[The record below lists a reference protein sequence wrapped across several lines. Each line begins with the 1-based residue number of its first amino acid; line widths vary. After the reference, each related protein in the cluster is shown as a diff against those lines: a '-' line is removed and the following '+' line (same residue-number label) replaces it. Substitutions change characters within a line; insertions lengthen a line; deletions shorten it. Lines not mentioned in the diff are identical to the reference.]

1 MQAHHGLPYL
11 REILIF
17 LAAAGLVLPVALRL
31 RVNPVLGY
39 LAVGGAIGPFG
50 LGLWAADMPLLSH
63 LVISDLEGVRTLA
76 ELGIIFL
83 LFTIGLELSLDRLWA
98 MRRLVFG
105 LGGLQVCVTAAAI
118 AAIALAFGNPVPA
131 ATVFG
136 AALALSST
144 AIAIQILV
152 QSRRLATPLGR
163 TSFSIL
169 LLQDLA
175 VVPILLLVGMLAA
188 APGAGVFTEI
198 ATALAKA
205 ALAIG
210 AIYALGRLVLRPVL
224 HGVAQARSREMF
236 MAAVLLVALGT
247 ALLTAAAG
255 LSMALGAF
263 LAGVL
268 LAESEYRHEIEA
280 AVEPF
285 KGLLLGLFF
294 ISVGMSVDF
303 GMLLVRPLVVL
314 GIIAGLFALKG
325 AVLWV
330 IARAARL
337 PATERPLFILVL
349 AQGGEFAF
357 VLLGLGEGFGAMP
370 AQTAHAI
377 TLAVALSMLATPFLL
392 LIHDRLLMP
401 RVGAPDAARAQ
412 DRPESGAVI
421 IAGLGRMG
429 QVVAR
434 LLHASGVSPVVLD
447 DDPDHVEQCRKFG
460 FRVFYGDATRLDLLH
475 AAGAD
480 SAAYIIIALDDRDAT
495 SQLARAC
502 RKHFPRLR
510 IIARARD
517 MRHLFDLRDI
527 GVEAIERETFQ
538 SSLKLGE
545 MALTLIGGD
554 AARARRIV
562 GAFEA
567 HDREVLAKLYAVHR
581 DAPDRHITV
590 SNELRDEL
598 ATTLREDR
606 AQAPPA

>member
-144 AIAIQILV
+144 AIAMQILV

-175 VVPILLLVGMLAA
+175 VVPIMLLVGMLAA
-188 APGAGVFTEI
+188 QPGGGVT
-198 ATALAKA
+198 ADVAAALAKA

-224 HGVAQARSREMF
+224 HLVAQARSREMF
-236 MAAVLLVALGT
+236 MAAILLVALGT
-247 ALLTAAAG
+247 ALMTAAAG

-263 LAGVL
+263 LAGLL
-268 LAESEYRHEIEA
+268 LAETEYRHEIE
-280 AVEPF
+280 VDLEPF
-285 KGLLLGLFF
+285 KGLMLGLFF
-294 ISVGMSVDF
+294 VSVGMGIDWRLVAEMPVRLIASVVGLIALKAAIVAALCRAF
-303 GMLLVRPLVVL
+303 GLPRHTA
-314 GIIAGLFALKG
+314 IEAGLLLGQA
-325 AVLWV
+325 
-330 IARAARL
+330 
-337 PATERPLFILVL
+337 
-349 AQGGEFAF
+349 GEFAF
-357 VLLGLGEGFGAMP
+357 IVIGMALTLGLVQDAAGQFML
-370 AQTAHAI
+370 I
-377 TLAVALSMLATPFLL
+377 VAGLSMLATPPVAALARRAAAGLERSASAAAAAEPIEPLDGHVVVAGFG
-392 LIHDRLLMP
+392 
-401 RVGAPDAARAQ
+401 RVGRMLAAALQAEAVPFVAVDPDPGTVARGRADGLPVFFGDASRLDMLERAHVAAAAGVVITMDDFAAAERIVRGIRLRWSSVPIYVRAR
-412 DRPESGAVI
+412 DSAH
-421 IAGLGRMG
+421 
-429 QVVAR
+429 AR
-434 LLHASGVSPVVLD
+434 LLI
-447 DDPDHVEQCRKFG
+447 
-460 FRVFYGDATRLDLLH
+460 
-475 AAGAD
+475 AAGAS
-480 SAAYIIIALDDRDAT
+480 SAVPETVEASLQLAGRVLEGLGVDEDIVRRRLEHQRALDA
-495 SQLARAC
+495 
-502 RKHFPRLR
+502 
-510 IIARARD
+510 
-517 MRHLFDLRDI
+517 
-527 GVEAIERETFQ
+527 G
-538 SSLKLGE
+538 
-545 MALTLIGGD
+545 
-554 AARARRIV
+554 
-562 GAFEA
+562 
-567 HDREVLAKLYAVHR
+567 
-581 DAPDRHITV
+581 
-590 SNELRDEL
+590 
-598 ATTLREDR
+598 
-606 AQAPPA
+606 

>member
-175 VVPILLLVGMLAA
+175 VVPIMLLVGMLAA
-188 APGAGVFTEI
+188 QPGGGVAAEV
-198 ATALAKA
+198 AAALAKA

-224 HGVAQARSREMF
+224 HLVAQARSREMF
-236 MAAVLLVALGT
+236 MAAILLVALGT
-247 ALLTAAAG
+247 ALMTAAAG

-263 LAGVL
+263 LAGLL
-268 LAESEYRHEIEA
+268 LAETEYRHEIE
-280 AVEPF
+280 VDLEPF
-285 KGLLLGLFF
+285 KGLMLGLFF
-294 ISVGMSVDF
+294 VSVGMGIDWRLVAEMPVRLIASVVGLIALKAAIVAALCRAF
-303 GMLLVRPLVVL
+303 GLPRHTA
-314 GIIAGLFALKG
+314 IEAGLLLGQA
-325 AVLWV
+325 
-330 IARAARL
+330 
-337 PATERPLFILVL
+337 
-349 AQGGEFAF
+349 GEFAF
-357 VLLGLGEGFGAMP
+357 IVIGMALTLGLVQDAAGQFML
-370 AQTAHAI
+370 I
-377 TLAVALSMLATPFLL
+377 VAGLSMLATPPVAALARRAAAGLERSASAAAAVEPIEPLDGHVVVAGFG
-392 LIHDRLLMP
+392 
-401 RVGAPDAARAQ
+401 RVGRMLAAALQAEAVPFVAVDPDPGTVARGRADGLPVFFGDASRLDMLERAHVAAAAGVVITMDDFAAAERIVRGIRLRWSSVPIYVRAR
-412 DRPESGAVI
+412 DSAH
-421 IAGLGRMG
+421 
-429 QVVAR
+429 AR
-434 LLHASGVSPVVLD
+434 LLI
-447 DDPDHVEQCRKFG
+447 
-460 FRVFYGDATRLDLLH
+460 
-475 AAGAD
+475 AAGAS
-480 SAAYIIIALDDRDAT
+480 SAVPETVEASLQLAGRVLEGLGVDEDIVRRRLEHQRALDA
-495 SQLARAC
+495 
-502 RKHFPRLR
+502 
-510 IIARARD
+510 
-517 MRHLFDLRDI
+517 
-527 GVEAIERETFQ
+527 G
-538 SSLKLGE
+538 
-545 MALTLIGGD
+545 
-554 AARARRIV
+554 
-562 GAFEA
+562 
-567 HDREVLAKLYAVHR
+567 
-581 DAPDRHITV
+581 
-590 SNELRDEL
+590 
-598 ATTLREDR
+598 
-606 AQAPPA
+606 

>member
-144 AIAIQILV
+144 AIAMQILV

-175 VVPILLLVGMLAA
+175 VVPIMLLVGMLAA
-188 APGAGVFTEI
+188 QPGGGVAAEV
-198 ATALAKA
+198 AAALAKA

-224 HGVAQARSREMF
+224 HLVAQARSREMF
-236 MAAVLLVALGT
+236 MAAILLVALGT
-247 ALLTAAAG
+247 ALMTAAAG

-263 LAGVL
+263 LAGLL
-268 LAESEYRHEIEA
+268 LAETEYRHEIE
-280 AVEPF
+280 VDLEPF
-285 KGLLLGLFF
+285 KGLMLGLFF
-294 ISVGMSVDF
+294 VSVGMGIDWRLVAEMPVRLIASVVGLIALKAAIVAALCRAF
-303 GMLLVRPLVVL
+303 GLPRHTA
-314 GIIAGLFALKG
+314 IEAGLLLGQA
-325 AVLWV
+325 
-330 IARAARL
+330 
-337 PATERPLFILVL
+337 
-349 AQGGEFAF
+349 GEFAF
-357 VLLGLGEGFGAMP
+357 IVVGMALTLGLVQDAAGQFML
-370 AQTAHAI
+370 I
-377 TLAVALSMLATPFLL
+377 VAGLSMLATPPVAALARRAAAGLERSASAAAAVEPIEPLDGHVVVAGFG
-392 LIHDRLLMP
+392 
-401 RVGAPDAARAQ
+401 RVGRMLAAALQAEAVPFVAVDPDPGTVARGRADGLPVFFGDASRLDMLERAHVAAAAGVVITMDDFAAAERIVRGIRLRWSSVPIYVRAR
-412 DRPESGAVI
+412 DSAH
-421 IAGLGRMG
+421 
-429 QVVAR
+429 AR
-434 LLHASGVSPVVLD
+434 LLI
-447 DDPDHVEQCRKFG
+447 
-460 FRVFYGDATRLDLLH
+460 
-475 AAGAD
+475 AAGAS
-480 SAAYIIIALDDRDAT
+480 SAVPETVEASLQLAGRVLEGLGVDEDIVRRRLEHQRALDA
-495 SQLARAC
+495 
-502 RKHFPRLR
+502 
-510 IIARARD
+510 
-517 MRHLFDLRDI
+517 
-527 GVEAIERETFQ
+527 G
-538 SSLKLGE
+538 
-545 MALTLIGGD
+545 
-554 AARARRIV
+554 
-562 GAFEA
+562 
-567 HDREVLAKLYAVHR
+567 
-581 DAPDRHITV
+581 
-590 SNELRDEL
+590 
-598 ATTLREDR
+598 
-606 AQAPPA
+606 

>member
-175 VVPILLLVGMLAA
+175 VVPIMLLVGMLAA
-188 APGAGVFTEI
+188 QPGGGVAAEV
-198 ATALAKA
+198 AAALAKA

-224 HGVAQARSREMF
+224 HLVAQARSREMF
-236 MAAVLLVALGT
+236 MAAILLVALGT
-247 ALLTAAAG
+247 ALMTAAAG

-263 LAGVL
+263 LAGLL
-268 LAESEYRHEIEA
+268 LAETEYRHEIE
-280 AVEPF
+280 VDLEPF
-285 KGLLLGLFF
+285 KGLMLGLFF
-294 ISVGMSVDF
+294 VSVGMGIDWRLVAEMPVRLIASVVGLIALKAAIVAALCRAF
-303 GMLLVRPLVVL
+303 GLPRHTA
-314 GIIAGLFALKG
+314 IEAGLLLGQA
-325 AVLWV
+325 
-330 IARAARL
+330 
-337 PATERPLFILVL
+337 
-349 AQGGEFAF
+349 GEFAF
-357 VLLGLGEGFGAMP
+357 IV
-370 AQTAHAI
+370 
-377 TLAVALSMLATPFLL
+377 
-392 LIHDRLLMP
+392 
-401 RVGAPDAARAQ
+401 VG
-412 DRPESGAVI
+412 
-421 IAGLGRMG
+421 
-429 QVVAR
+429 
-434 LLHASGVSPVVLD
+434 
-447 DDPDHVEQCRKFG
+447 
-460 FRVFYGDATRLDLLH
+460 
-475 AAGAD
+475 
-480 SAAYIIIALDDRDAT
+480 
-495 SQLARAC
+495 
-502 RKHFPRLR
+502 
-510 IIARARD
+510 
-517 MRHLFDLRDI
+517 
-527 GVEAIERETFQ
+527 
-538 SSLKLGE
+538 
-545 MALTLIGGD
+545 MALTLGLVQDAAGQFMLIVAGLSMLVTPPVAALARRAAAGLERSASAAAAAEPIEPLDGHVVVAGFGRVGRMLAAALQAEAVPFVAVDPDPGTVARGRADGLPVFFGD
-554 AARARRIV
+554 ASRLDMLERAHVAAAAGVVITMDDFAAAERIVRGIRLRWSSVPIYVRARDSAHARLLIAAGASSAVPETVEASLQLAGRVLEGLGVDEDIV
-562 GAFEA
+562 RRRLEHQRA
-567 HDREVLAKLYAVHR
+567 L
-581 DAPDRHITV
+581 DAG
-590 SNELRDEL
+590 
-598 ATTLREDR
+598 
-606 AQAPPA
+606 

>member
-11 REILIF
+11 REILVF

-175 VVPILLLVGMLAA
+175 VVPIMLLVGMLAA
-188 APGAGVFTEI
+188 QPGGGV
-198 ATALAKA
+198 AADVAAALAKA

-224 HGVAQARSREMF
+224 HLVAQARSREMF
-236 MAAVLLVALGT
+236 MAAILLVALGT
-247 ALLTAAAG
+247 ALMTAAAG

-263 LAGVL
+263 LAGLL
-268 LAESEYRHEIEA
+268 LAETEYRHEIE
-280 AVEPF
+280 VDLEPF
-285 KGLLLGLFF
+285 KGLMLGLFF
-294 ISVGMSVDF
+294 VSVGMGIDWRLVAEMPVRLIASVVGLIALKAAIVAALCRAF
-303 GMLLVRPLVVL
+303 GLPRHTA
-314 GIIAGLFALKG
+314 IEAGLLLGQA
-325 AVLWV
+325 
-330 IARAARL
+330 
-337 PATERPLFILVL
+337 
-349 AQGGEFAF
+349 GEFAF
-357 VLLGLGEGFGAMP
+357 IVIGMALTLGLVQDAAGQFML
-370 AQTAHAI
+370 I
-377 TLAVALSMLATPFLL
+377 VAGLSMLATPPVAALARRAAAGLERSASAAAAAEPIEPLDGHVVVAGFG
-392 LIHDRLLMP
+392 
-401 RVGAPDAARAQ
+401 RVGRMLAAALQAEAVPFVAVDPDPGTVARGRADGLPVFFGDASRLDMLERAHVAAAAGVVITMDDFAAAERIVRGIRLRWSSVPIYVRAR
-412 DRPESGAVI
+412 DSAH
-421 IAGLGRMG
+421 
-429 QVVAR
+429 AR
-434 LLHASGVSPVVLD
+434 LLI
-447 DDPDHVEQCRKFG
+447 
-460 FRVFYGDATRLDLLH
+460 
-475 AAGAD
+475 AAGAS
-480 SAAYIIIALDDRDAT
+480 SAVPETVEASLQLAGRVLEGLGVDEDIVRRRLEHQRALDA
-495 SQLARAC
+495 
-502 RKHFPRLR
+502 
-510 IIARARD
+510 
-517 MRHLFDLRDI
+517 
-527 GVEAIERETFQ
+527 G
-538 SSLKLGE
+538 
-545 MALTLIGGD
+545 
-554 AARARRIV
+554 
-562 GAFEA
+562 
-567 HDREVLAKLYAVHR
+567 
-581 DAPDRHITV
+581 
-590 SNELRDEL
+590 
-598 ATTLREDR
+598 
-606 AQAPPA
+606 

>member
-11 REILIF
+11 REILVF

-175 VVPILLLVGMLAA
+175 VVPIMLLVGMLAA
-188 APGAGVFTEI
+188 QPGGGVAAEV
-198 ATALAKA
+198 AAALAKA

-224 HGVAQARSREMF
+224 HLVAQARSREMF
-236 MAAVLLVALGT
+236 MAAILLVALGT
-247 ALLTAAAG
+247 ALMTAAAG

-263 LAGVL
+263 LAGLL
-268 LAESEYRHEIEA
+268 LAETEYRHEIE
-280 AVEPF
+280 VDLEPF
-285 KGLLLGLFF
+285 KGLMLGLFF
-294 ISVGMSVDF
+294 VSVGMGIDWRLVAEMPVRLIASVVGLIALKAAIVAALCRAF
-303 GMLLVRPLVVL
+303 GLPRHTA
-314 GIIAGLFALKG
+314 IEAGLLLGQA
-325 AVLWV
+325 
-330 IARAARL
+330 
-337 PATERPLFILVL
+337 
-349 AQGGEFAF
+349 GEFAF
-357 VLLGLGEGFGAMP
+357 IVIGMALTLGLVQDAAGQFML
-370 AQTAHAI
+370 I
-377 TLAVALSMLATPFLL
+377 VAGLSMLATPPVAALARRAAAGLERSASAAAAAEPIEPLDGHVVVAGFG
-392 LIHDRLLMP
+392 
-401 RVGAPDAARAQ
+401 RVGRMLAAALQAEAVPFVAVDPDPGTVARGRADGLPVFFGDASRLDMLERAHVAAAAGVVITMDDFAAAERIVRGIRLRWSSVPIYVRAR
-412 DRPESGAVI
+412 DSAH
-421 IAGLGRMG
+421 
-429 QVVAR
+429 AR
-434 LLHASGVSPVVLD
+434 LLI
-447 DDPDHVEQCRKFG
+447 
-460 FRVFYGDATRLDLLH
+460 
-475 AAGAD
+475 AAGAS
-480 SAAYIIIALDDRDAT
+480 SAVPETVEASLQLAGRVLEGLGVDEDIVRRRLEHQRALDA
-495 SQLARAC
+495 
-502 RKHFPRLR
+502 
-510 IIARARD
+510 
-517 MRHLFDLRDI
+517 
-527 GVEAIERETFQ
+527 G
-538 SSLKLGE
+538 
-545 MALTLIGGD
+545 
-554 AARARRIV
+554 
-562 GAFEA
+562 
-567 HDREVLAKLYAVHR
+567 
-581 DAPDRHITV
+581 
-590 SNELRDEL
+590 
-598 ATTLREDR
+598 
-606 AQAPPA
+606 

>member
-144 AIAIQILV
+144 ALAMQILV

-175 VVPILLLVGMLAA
+175 VVPIMLLVGMLAA
-188 APGAGVFTEI
+188 QPGGGV
-198 ATALAKA
+198 AADVAAALAKA

-224 HGVAQARSREMF
+224 HLVAQARSREMF
-236 MAAVLLVALGT
+236 MAAILLVALGT
-247 ALLTAAAG
+247 ALMTAAAG

-263 LAGVL
+263 LAGLL
-268 LAESEYRHEIEA
+268 LAETEYRHEIE
-280 AVEPF
+280 VDLEPF
-285 KGLLLGLFF
+285 KGLMLGLFF
-294 ISVGMSVDF
+294 VSVGMGIDWRLVAEMPVRLIASVVGLIALKAAIVAALCRAF
-303 GMLLVRPLVVL
+303 GLPRHTA
-314 GIIAGLFALKG
+314 IEAGLLLGQA
-325 AVLWV
+325 
-330 IARAARL
+330 
-337 PATERPLFILVL
+337 
-349 AQGGEFAF
+349 GEFAF
-357 VLLGLGEGFGAMP
+357 IVVGMALTLGLVQDAAGQFML
-370 AQTAHAI
+370 I
-377 TLAVALSMLATPFLL
+377 VAGLSMLATPPVAALARRAAAGLERSASAAAAAEPIEPLDGHVVVAGFG
-392 LIHDRLLMP
+392 
-401 RVGAPDAARAQ
+401 RVGRMLAAALQAEAVPFVAVDPDPGTVARGRADGLPVFFGDASRLDMLERAHVAAAAGVVITMDDFAAAERIVRGIRLRWSSVPIYVRAR
-412 DRPESGAVI
+412 DSAH
-421 IAGLGRMG
+421 
-429 QVVAR
+429 AR
-434 LLHASGVSPVVLD
+434 LLI
-447 DDPDHVEQCRKFG
+447 
-460 FRVFYGDATRLDLLH
+460 
-475 AAGAD
+475 AAGAS
-480 SAAYIIIALDDRDAT
+480 SAVPETVEASLQLAGRVLEGLGVDEDIVRRRLEHQRALDA
-495 SQLARAC
+495 
-502 RKHFPRLR
+502 
-510 IIARARD
+510 
-517 MRHLFDLRDI
+517 
-527 GVEAIERETFQ
+527 G
-538 SSLKLGE
+538 
-545 MALTLIGGD
+545 
-554 AARARRIV
+554 
-562 GAFEA
+562 
-567 HDREVLAKLYAVHR
+567 
-581 DAPDRHITV
+581 
-590 SNELRDEL
+590 
-598 ATTLREDR
+598 
-606 AQAPPA
+606 

>member
-175 VVPILLLVGMLAA
+175 VVPIMLLVGMLAA
-188 APGAGVFTEI
+188 QPGGGVAAEV
-198 ATALAKA
+198 AAALAKA

-224 HGVAQARSREMF
+224 HLVAQARSREMF
-236 MAAVLLVALGT
+236 MAAILLVALGT
-247 ALLTAAAG
+247 ALMTAAAG

-263 LAGVL
+263 LAGLL
-268 LAESEYRHEIEA
+268 LAETEYRHEIE
-280 AVEPF
+280 VDLEPF
-285 KGLLLGLFF
+285 KGLMLGLFF
-294 ISVGMSVDF
+294 
-303 GMLLVRPLVVL
+303 
-314 GIIAGLFALKG
+314 
-325 AVLWV
+325 
-330 IARAARL
+330 
-337 PATERPLFILVL
+337 
-349 AQGGEFAF
+349 
-357 VLLGLGEGFGAMP
+357 
-370 AQTAHAI
+370 
-377 TLAVALSMLATPFLL
+377 
-392 LIHDRLLMP
+392 
-401 RVGAPDAARAQ
+401 
-412 DRPESGAVI
+412 
-421 IAGLGRMG
+421 
-429 QVVAR
+429 
-434 LLHASGVSPVVLD
+434 VS
-447 DDPDHVEQCRKFG
+447 
-460 FRVFYGDATRLDLLH
+460 
-475 AAGAD
+475 
-480 SAAYIIIALDDRDAT
+480 
-495 SQLARAC
+495 
-502 RKHFPRLR
+502 
-510 IIARARD
+510 
-517 MRHLFDLRDI
+517 
-527 GVEAIERETFQ
+527 
-538 SSLKLGE
+538 
-545 MALTLIGGD
+545 
-554 AARARRIV
+554 
-562 GAFEA
+562 
-567 HDREVLAKLYAVHR
+567 
-581 DAPDRHITV
+581 
-590 SNELRDEL
+590 
-598 ATTLREDR
+598 
-606 AQAPPA
+606 

>member
-144 AIAIQILV
+144 AIAMQILV

-175 VVPILLLVGMLAA
+175 VVPIMLLVGMLAA
-188 APGAGVFTEI
+188 QPGGGVAAEV
-198 ATALAKA
+198 AAALAKA

-224 HGVAQARSREMF
+224 HLVAQARSREMF
-236 MAAVLLVALGT
+236 MAAILLVALGT
-247 ALLTAAAG
+247 ALMTAAAG

-263 LAGVL
+263 LAGLL
-268 LAESEYRHEIEA
+268 LAETEYRHEIE
-280 AVEPF
+280 VDLEPF
-285 KGLLLGLFF
+285 KGLMLGLFF
-294 ISVGMSVDF
+294 VSVGMGIDWRLVAEMPVRLIASVVGLIALKAAIVAALCRAF
-303 GMLLVRPLVVL
+303 GLPRHTA
-314 GIIAGLFALKG
+314 IEAGLLLGQA
-325 AVLWV
+325 
-330 IARAARL
+330 
-337 PATERPLFILVL
+337 
-349 AQGGEFAF
+349 GEFAF
-357 VLLGLGEGFGAMP
+357 IVIGMALTLGLVQDAAGQFML
-370 AQTAHAI
+370 I
-377 TLAVALSMLATPFLL
+377 VAGLSMLATPPVAALARRAAAGLERSASAAAAAEPIEPLDGHVVVAGFG
-392 LIHDRLLMP
+392 
-401 RVGAPDAARAQ
+401 RVGRMLAAALQAEAVPFVAVDPDPGTVARGRADGLPVFFGDASRLDMLERAHVAAAAGVVITMDDFAAAERIVRGIRLRWSSVPIYVRAR
-412 DRPESGAVI
+412 DSAH
-421 IAGLGRMG
+421 
-429 QVVAR
+429 AR
-434 LLHASGVSPVVLD
+434 LLI
-447 DDPDHVEQCRKFG
+447 
-460 FRVFYGDATRLDLLH
+460 
-475 AAGAD
+475 AAGAS
-480 SAAYIIIALDDRDAT
+480 SAVPETVEASLQLAGRVLEGLGVDEDIVRRRLEHQRALDA
-495 SQLARAC
+495 
-502 RKHFPRLR
+502 
-510 IIARARD
+510 
-517 MRHLFDLRDI
+517 
-527 GVEAIERETFQ
+527 G
-538 SSLKLGE
+538 
-545 MALTLIGGD
+545 
-554 AARARRIV
+554 
-562 GAFEA
+562 
-567 HDREVLAKLYAVHR
+567 
-581 DAPDRHITV
+581 
-590 SNELRDEL
+590 
-598 ATTLREDR
+598 
-606 AQAPPA
+606 

>member
-175 VVPILLLVGMLAA
+175 VVPIMLLVGMLAA
-188 APGAGVFTEI
+188 QPGGGVAAEV
-198 ATALAKA
+198 AAALAKA

-224 HGVAQARSREMF
+224 HLVAQARSREMF
-236 MAAVLLVALGT
+236 MAAILLVALGT
-247 ALLTAAAG
+247 ALMTAAAG

-263 LAGVL
+263 LAGLL
-268 LAESEYRHEIEA
+268 LAETEYRHEIE
-280 AVEPF
+280 VDLEPF
-285 KGLLLGLFF
+285 KGLMLGLFF
-294 ISVGMSVDF
+294 VSVGMGIDWRLVAEMPVRLIASVVGLIALKAAIVAALCRAF
-303 GMLLVRPLVVL
+303 GLPRHTA
-314 GIIAGLFALKG
+314 IEAGLLLGQA
-325 AVLWV
+325 
-330 IARAARL
+330 
-337 PATERPLFILVL
+337 
-349 AQGGEFAF
+349 GEFAF
-357 VLLGLGEGFGAMP
+357 IVIGMALTLGLVQDAAGQFML
-370 AQTAHAI
+370 I
-377 TLAVALSMLATPFLL
+377 VAGLSMLATPPVAALARRAAAGLERSASAAAAAEPIEPLDGHVVVAGFG
-392 LIHDRLLMP
+392 
-401 RVGAPDAARAQ
+401 RVGRMLAAALQAEAVPFVAVDPDPGTVARGRADGLPVFFGDASRLDMLERAHVAAAAGVVITMDDFAAAERIVRGIRLRWSSVPIYVRAR
-412 DRPESGAVI
+412 DSAH
-421 IAGLGRMG
+421 
-429 QVVAR
+429 AR
-434 LLHASGVSPVVLD
+434 LLI
-447 DDPDHVEQCRKFG
+447 
-460 FRVFYGDATRLDLLH
+460 
-475 AAGAD
+475 AAGAS
-480 SAAYIIIALDDRDAT
+480 SAVPETVEASLQLAGRVLEGLGVDEDIVRRRLEHQRALDA
-495 SQLARAC
+495 
-502 RKHFPRLR
+502 
-510 IIARARD
+510 
-517 MRHLFDLRDI
+517 
-527 GVEAIERETFQ
+527 G
-538 SSLKLGE
+538 
-545 MALTLIGGD
+545 
-554 AARARRIV
+554 
-562 GAFEA
+562 
-567 HDREVLAKLYAVHR
+567 
-581 DAPDRHITV
+581 
-590 SNELRDEL
+590 
-598 ATTLREDR
+598 
-606 AQAPPA
+606 

>member
-144 AIAIQILV
+144 AIAMQILV

-175 VVPILLLVGMLAA
+175 VVPIMLLVGMLAA
-188 APGAGVFTEI
+188 QPGGGV
-198 ATALAKA
+198 AADVAAALAKA

-224 HGVAQARSREMF
+224 HLVAQARSREMF
-236 MAAVLLVALGT
+236 MAAILLVALGT
-247 ALLTAAAG
+247 ALMTAAAG

-263 LAGVL
+263 LAGLL
-268 LAESEYRHEIEA
+268 LAETEYRHEIE
-280 AVEPF
+280 VDLEPF
-285 KGLLLGLFF
+285 KGLMLGLFF
-294 ISVGMSVDF
+294 VSVGMGIDWRLVAEMPVRLIASVVGLIALKAAIVAALCRAF
-303 GMLLVRPLVVL
+303 GLPRHTA
-314 GIIAGLFALKG
+314 IEAGLLLGQA
-325 AVLWV
+325 
-330 IARAARL
+330 
-337 PATERPLFILVL
+337 
-349 AQGGEFAF
+349 GEFAF
-357 VLLGLGEGFGAMP
+357 IVIGMALTLGLVQDAAGQFML
-370 AQTAHAI
+370 I
-377 TLAVALSMLATPFLL
+377 VAGLSMLATPPVAALARRAAAGLERSASAAAAAEPIEPLDGHVVVAGFG
-392 LIHDRLLMP
+392 
-401 RVGAPDAARAQ
+401 RVGRMLAAALQAEAVPFVAVDPDPGTVARGRADGLPVFFGDASRLDMLERAHVAAAAGVVITMDDFAAAERIVRGIRLRWSSVPIYVRAR
-412 DRPESGAVI
+412 DSAH
-421 IAGLGRMG
+421 
-429 QVVAR
+429 AR
-434 LLHASGVSPVVLD
+434 LLI
-447 DDPDHVEQCRKFG
+447 
-460 FRVFYGDATRLDLLH
+460 
-475 AAGAD
+475 AAGAS
-480 SAAYIIIALDDRDAT
+480 SAVPETVEASLQLAGRVLEGLGVDEDIVRRRLEHQRALDA
-495 SQLARAC
+495 
-502 RKHFPRLR
+502 
-510 IIARARD
+510 
-517 MRHLFDLRDI
+517 
-527 GVEAIERETFQ
+527 G
-538 SSLKLGE
+538 
-545 MALTLIGGD
+545 
-554 AARARRIV
+554 
-562 GAFEA
+562 
-567 HDREVLAKLYAVHR
+567 
-581 DAPDRHITV
+581 
-590 SNELRDEL
+590 
-598 ATTLREDR
+598 
-606 AQAPPA
+606 